1 LKLFDPTD
9 HIPAGDPHPVNEGEI
24 EQCTVLPA
32 PQSLGLRVAIVPNQI
47 SDQKHVRTKL
57 QIE

>member
-47 SDQKHVRTKL
+47 SDQ
-57 QIE
+57 